1 MKREVLAP
9 EGASQRKWKESELA
23 KFTTAIAALGLLTG
37 AASADVVLTFGFTD
51 TSGSYDGAG
60 SFSASAVDAGALRT
74 SGDVTSLFGAGGTA
88 EFDAGFAGGT
98 ADFEVDL
105 SVGPVV
111 AGTRAGSGSFTI
123 TDADGDTITGD
134 ISGDWISGGGDIV
147 FFNGLLSDVF
157 LNATGGGTT
166 FDGPSSG
173 GFDMGIPGQP
183 LSGAFVTLFIATG
196 SGFFDSAF
204 SGVSTQ
210 VDGVVIPA
218 PAGIMAI
225 AGLGLMATRRRR
237 A

>member
-1 MKREVLAP
+1 
-9 EGASQRKWKESELA
+9 LA

-123 TDADGDTITGD
+123 TDADGDTITGT

-147 FFNGLLSDVF
+147 FFNGFLTDVA
-157 LNATGGGTT
+157 LTDVGTLDGT
-166 FDGPSSG
+166 FDGPTSG
-173 GFDMGIPGQP
+173 SFGLDIAGQP
-183 LSGAFVTLFIATG
+183 LEGALVSLFIATG
-196 SGFFDSAF
+196 SGFFDKDF
-204 SGVSTQ
+204 DGVSTE
-210 VDGVVIPA
+210 VDGVVVPA
-218 PAGIMAI
+218 PAGMLAF
-225 AGLGLMATRRRR
+225 AGLGMIAARRRR